1 MVVVICYAPSS
12 VHATT
17 SFMNGKGFFC
27 TSWKQVEKSCR
38 RFDKN
43 TLVFVRAKMATG
55 QEHILFMAA
64 LDLWCHRNS
73 RNTHLRVSAE
83 VAE

>member
-27 TSWKQVEKSCR
+27 TSWKQVEKILPTFR
-38 RFDKN
+38 QKY
-43 TLVFVRAKMATG
+43 TG
-55 QEHILFMAA
+55 LRQGKDGH
-64 LDLWCHRNS
+64 WS
-73 RNTHLRVSAE
+73 RTHSIYGCT
-83 VAE
+83 